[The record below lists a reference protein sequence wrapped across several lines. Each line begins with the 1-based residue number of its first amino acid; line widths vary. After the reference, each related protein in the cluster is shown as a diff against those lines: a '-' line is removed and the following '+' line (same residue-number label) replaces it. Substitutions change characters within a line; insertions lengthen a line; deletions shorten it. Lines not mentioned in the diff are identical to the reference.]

1 MVKNNIYQGK
11 IVEKSSLDKIYEN
24 ERNHEESLAVQTEDS
39 QSPCRWIQ
47 MNEDKEVQHRR
58 IDYQQIQ
65 KRQQR
70 TRSNSLNLNGS

>member
-24 ERNHEESLAVQTEDS
+24 ERNNEESLAVQTEDS

-47 MNEDKEVQHRR
+47 MNEDKEV
-58 IDYQQIQ
+58 
-65 KRQQR
+65 
-70 TRSNSLNLNGS
+70 